1 MKALEEIN
9 AKELKA
15 VVKELNES
23 GVLPK
28 KIRLVGIS
36 IENLVQEFSKAI
48 EELPEDA
55 KVPQMAADFY
65 NDLYADEIDEDDDT
79 FDVDDLL

>member
-28 KIRLVGIS
+28 KIKLVGIS
-36 IENLVQEFSKAI
+36 IENLIKEFSKAI
-48 EELPEDA
+48 EEFF
-55 KVPQMAADFY
+55 VFRF
-65 NDLYADEIDEDDDT
+65 N
-79 FDVDDLL
+79 LLRQLR